1 MEIVVSTEAQQH
13 ILQISEYLQE
23 IYGEI
28 VANKAYEEIMERIQL
43 LAMFPQMGVLQE
55 DIKVGNDFEM
65 RSVVSKPNVVYYALS
80 QSKQKIVII
89 AILDSRQSPETIR
102 KIISTILISHSLSRR
117 FRYSPVPHH
126 EGGEQAD
133 APRVRQTDDL
143 LPDIDADAGGY
154 PGHSDY
160 LDAIRSAG
168 LPAFAGR
175 RLEFRGALRVRGAAF
190 AGRVGT
196 GVHHRGGVYRG

>member
-102 KIISTILISHSLSRR
+102 KIISTILISNFHEDWGGNG
-117 FRYSPVPHH
+117 SPD
-126 EGGEQAD
+126 EIAE
-133 APRVRQTDDL
+133 
-143 LPDIDADAGGY
+143 
-154 PGHSDY
+154 
-160 LDAIRSAG
+160 
-168 LPAFAGR
+168 
-175 RLEFRGALRVRGAAF
+175 ELRKTRCSGNREIEAW
-190 AGRVGT
+190 
-196 GVHHRGGVYRG
+196 